1 MHIAPSQSKHAS
13 QATLAS
19 DTPGQ
24 RVFDARKLI
33 EPTVVTEIYGDCRR
47 AAPGVFGGDL
57 VFAFIFGGFAKGYAV
72 QNQDVDIFVCAR
84 RAASAPTDKFRSWYF
99 DLHARYD
106 LIPDRADPGEV
117 MSPERLEEKLLFAA
131 QTPVRAEVQTYYE
144 YEAIVWADILCG
156 EKAAVVGDARALM
169 RMTDICDGLPQRW
182 RRELLGLAGTPIEA
196 EIAKLP
202 TTRLFRKFVRYL
214 KQGDNTKPV
223 QRDET
228 R

>member
-33 EPTVVTEIYGDCRR
+33 EPTVVTEIYGEFRR
-47 AAPGVFGGDL
+47 AAPGFFGGDL

-156 EKAAVVGDARALM
+156 EKAAVVGDDEREEKPSDGRAL
-169 RMTDICDGLPQRW
+169 LN
-182 RRELLGLAGTPIEA
+182 LGHTFGHALEA
-196 EIAKLP
+196 ELGGDDASAAK
-202 TTRLFRKFVRYL
+202 RARH
-214 KQGDNTKPV
+214 Q
-223 QRDET
+223 
-228 R
+228 